1 MGARQDFTKAQAEIT
16 RQKELLAKGKRSG
29 NQTLVSAA
37 QSNIRV
43 LEGRATTAF
52 QSIAREA
59 AVKAQ
64 ARQRAQAQAQQ
75 KAQAQRQAQEK
86 AEIKAQQQVVQ
97 IPVPTAPKPV
107 SSRQRALAERK
118 RLEEERSLST
128 FDSSKIQ
135 QETKQSFAT
144 GTEFQ
149 LSVLEQRRADALEK
163 VEATKALERTQA
175 GTTVFETGA
184 GFNPVSLES
193 GKGQQISRSEDGVD
207 LAGTIFSVK
216 GGIKSERPAKNVLP
230 GEPEGIFISGQIQS
244 QNIDAISDVLDIE
257 RQIGAIKTEIPGTP
271 EFSRDPDDP
280 DSRGGVAALD
290 VFKKSRQIDFSPDL
304 FPGSNVRGTAEEF
317 GVAVKTKEKFDGQTF
332 EFPALKGTLTGE
344 TLKPSEVADIT
355 GDDPFAVAQGF
366 REETG
371 VIPGE
376 KISFGN
382 LLGFETPSKPQRI
395 QPTVSKSKT
404 QDPLLALQ
412 AQGLNLRPSDQLK
425 VESGFIPFAQPI
437 SQPKT
442 PKKGKS
448 SVFISPTSA
457 SFVSAPAVTIS
468 SFDSFLSG
476 LGSSFNISSDL
487 FKTVSSGLD
496 FGNIFGTKKLPPRR
510 QTAAQKK
517 ASAKAVAAGQIATL
531 QRQGR
536 SVPSTLIAQAFP
548 DKSARARKAGFQVS
562 SSGKIFEG
570 AKSKG
575 TFTGL
580 SGSTVASVKS
590 KRAEI
595 VRIAT
600 EKARIAR
607 EKAARIAAE
616 KRARALR
623 SKRKKGKSKGARA
636 PSSQVKTKTTRTGTG
651 ASGNFINFPSSVSKP
666 SAQKR
671 SSSISQIFIQSGGT
685 QGRSARSTAVKTGP
699 SASKKKVTVK
709 KKSKPRKKTSGRR
722 TFSGGFGF

>member
-16 RQKELLAKGKRSG
+16 RQKELLAKGRRSG

-37 QSNIRV
+37 QANIRV

-52 QSIAREA
+52 QVIAREE

-64 ARQRAQAQAQQ
+64 ARARAQAQAQQ
-75 KAQAQRQAQEK
+75 KAEAQRQAQ
-86 AEIKAQQQVVQ
+86 IKAKA
-97 IPVPTAPKPV
+97 IADA
-107 SSRQRALAERK
+107 QRTKSQKLASAKAAEAERA
-118 RLEEERSLST
+118 RQES

-149 LSVLEQRRADALEK
+149 LSVLEQRRLDAIEK
-163 VEATKALERTQA
+163 VEKTKAIERLA
-175 GTTVFETGA
+175 EGTTPFQTGP
-184 GFNPVSLES
+184 GFDAVTEDQ
-193 GKGQQISRSEDGVD
+193 GQKFSRSEDGED
-207 LAGTIFSVK
+207 LAGTVFSVK
-216 GGIKSERPAKNVLP
+216 GGITTERPAKVVLP

-244 QNIDAISDVLDIE
+244 QNVDAISDVLDIE
-257 RQIGAIKTEIPGTP
+257 KQIGAIKTEIPGTP
-271 EFSRDPDDP
+271 EFSRDDP
-280 DSRGGVAALD
+280 ESRGGVAALE
-290 VFKKSRQIDFSPDL
+290 VLKETRGIDFSPDL
-304 FPGSNVRGTAEEF
+304 FPGSNIIGTAEEF
-317 GVAVKTKEKFDGQTF
+317 GVAVKSKEKFEGQTF

-355 GDDPFAVAQGF
+355 GDDPFAVAQEF

-371 VIPGE
+371 LIPGQPV
-376 KISFGN
+376 SFGN
-382 LLGFETPSKPQRI
+382 LLGFDTPKKQKTI
-395 QPTVSKSKT
+395 QPTVIKSKT

-442 PKKGKS
+442 PKRTSKS
-448 SVFISPTSA
+448 SVFLSPTSA
-457 SFVSAPAVTIS
+457 GFVAAPAVTIS

-496 FGNIFGTKKLPPRR
+496 FGNIFGKKKLPPRK
-510 QTAAQKK
+510 QTSAQKK

-536 SVPSTLIAQAFP
+536 SVPSSLISQAFP
-548 DKSARARKAGFQVS
+548 DKSARAKKAGFQVS
-562 SSGKIFEG
+562 SSGQIFEG
-570 AKSKG
+570 ARSKG

-580 SGSTVASVKS
+580 SGSSVAQVKTKRASLEKKKREVAARKAERARKEAALFAARKKKS
-590 KRAEI
+590 K
-595 VRIAT
+595 
-600 EKARIAR
+600 
-607 EKAARIAAE
+607 
-616 KRARALR
+616 
-623 SKRKKGKSKGARA
+623 KRKGRSTGARA
-636 PSSQVKTKTTRTGTG
+636 PSSQVSIFGGGSSSFSVPTV
-651 ASGNFINFPSSVSKP
+651 SVSRP

-671 SSSISQIFIQSGGT
+671 SSSISQIFISSGGT
-685 QGRSARSTAVKTGP
+685 QGRSARSTAIKTGP
-699 SASKKKVTVK
+699 SASKKKTTTK
-709 KKSKPRKKTSGRR
+709 KKSTPGI
-722 TFSGGFGF
+722 FGGGFGGGRRFG

>member
-16 RQKELLAKGKRSG
+16 RQKELLARGRRSG
-29 NQTLVSAA
+29 NQTLINAA

-52 QSIAREA
+52 QVIAREE

-64 ARQRAQAQAQQ
+64 ARARAQAQAQQ
-75 KAQAQRQAQEK
+75 RAEAKRQAQ
-86 AEIKAQQQVVQ
+86 IKAKA
-97 IPVPTAPKPV
+97 IADA
-107 SSRQRALAERK
+107 QRTKSQKLASAKAAEAERA
-118 RLEEERSLST
+118 RQES

-163 VEATKALERTQA
+163 VEKTKALERTQA

-184 GFNPVSLES
+184 GFDPVSLES
-193 GKGQQISRSEDGVD
+193 GKGQQISRSEDGED

-216 GGIKSERPAKNVLP
+216 GGITTQRPAKVVLP

-244 QNIDAISDVLDIE
+244 QNVDAISDVLDIE
-257 RQIGAIKTEIPGTP
+257 KQIGAIKTEIPGTP
-271 EFSRDPDDP
+271 EFSRDDP
-280 DSRGGVAALD
+280 ESRGGVAALETL
-290 VFKKSRQIDFSPDL
+290 KETRGIDFSPDL
-304 FPGSNVRGTAEEF
+304 FPGSNIIGTAEEF
-317 GVAVKTKEKFDGQTF
+317 GVAVKSKEKFEGQTF

-355 GDDPFAVAQGF
+355 GDDPFAVAQEF

-371 VIPGE
+371 LIPGQPV
-376 KISFGN
+376 SFGN
-382 LLGFETPSKPQRI
+382 LLGFDTPKKQKTI
-395 QPTVSKSKT
+395 QPTVIKSKT

-442 PKKGKS
+442 PKRTSKS
-448 SVFISPTSA
+448 SVFLSPTSA
-457 SFVSAPAVTIS
+457 GFVAAPAVTIS

-487 FKTVSSGLD
+487 FKTVSTGLD
-496 FGNIFGTKKLPPRR
+496 FGNIFGRKKLPARK
-510 QTAAQKK
+510 QTSAQKK

-536 SVPSTLIAQAFP
+536 SVPSSLIAQAFP
-548 DKSARARKAGFQVS
+548 DKTARARKAGFQVS
-562 SSGKIFEG
+562 SSGQIFEG
-570 AKSKG
+570 ARSKG

-580 SGSTVASVKS
+580 TGSSVAQVKTKRASLEKKKREVAARKAERARKEAALFAARKKKS
-590 KRAEI
+590 K
-595 VRIAT
+595 
-600 EKARIAR
+600 
-607 EKAARIAAE
+607 
-616 KRARALR
+616 
-623 SKRKKGKSKGARA
+623 KRKGRSTGARA
-636 PSSQVKTKTTRTGTG
+636 PSSQVSIFGGGSSSFSVPTV
-651 ASGNFINFPSSVSKP
+651 SVSRP

-671 SSSISQIFIQSGGT
+671 SSSISQVFISSGGT
-685 QGRSARSTAVKTGP
+685 QGRSARSTAIKTGP
-699 SASKKKVTVK
+699 SASKKKTTTK
-709 KKSKPRKKTSGRR
+709 KKSTPGI
-722 TFSGGFGF
+722 FGGGFGGGRRFG